1 MFRKSPYLL
10 VFCVLFLLALGVVML
25 LSTGAFAYDVKD
37 GDAFYYVKRQ
47 TLMLS
52 LGIVACVIATLVP
65 VRLYETLKWPILI
78 GAVVLLA
85 AIYVPG
91 LGVERNGATRWLRL
105 GVQFQPSEI
114 SKLALLIFL
123 AAHYAQAPEKLAGPV
138 KGLLYPFGIV
148 LVVAGLILF
157 QMDVGT
163 AVLVV
168 AMACLLM
175 FVAGAPPLM
184 LGSMGLLC
192 AGGVVLLILDD
203 PERMNRVFAFLNP
216 EQYPQDSY
224 QQMQGL
230 RAFER
235 GGWEGVGLG
244 NGVQKLGN
252 LPFAHTDFIL
262 PIIGEELGLRFTLA
276 IVSMFVAIVL
286 LGLLISSHVRE
297 RFGQLLG
304 YGITFMIALQ
314 AAINIGVTTVV
325 LPNKGLPLPFISY
338 GGSNLVLCLLCVGI
352 LLRLYREGVEVK
364 RSDPE
369 RRLLE
374 ARPIMGV

>member
-1 MFRKSPYLL
+1 
-10 VFCVLFLLALGVVML
+10 
-25 LSTGAFAYDVKD
+25 VKD
-37 GDAFYYVKRQ
+37 DNVFFYVKRQ
-47 TLMLS
+47 AIMIS
-52 LGIVACVIATLVP
+52 LGIAGCVIATLIP
-65 VRLYETLKWPILI
+65 VRFYEQFKWPILL
-78 GAVVLLA
+78 GAVALLA

-105 GVQFQPSEI
+105 GLQFQPSEI
-114 SKLALLIFL
+114 AKLALLIFL
-123 AAHYAQAPEKLAGPV
+123 AAHYSHPPKQIAGPV
-138 KGLLYPFGIV
+138 KGLFYPFAIV
-148 LVVAGLILF
+148 LVVSGLILF

-168 AMACLLM
+168 AVACLVM
-175 FVAGAPPLM
+175 FVAGAPTLL
-184 LGSMGLLC
+184 LGGMGLLC
-192 AGGVVLLILDD
+192 AGGVVLLILED
-203 PERMNRVFAFLNP
+203 PERMSRIFAFLDP
-216 EQYPQDSY
+216 QQYPEESY

-235 GGWEGVGLG
+235 GGWTGVGLG

-276 IVSMFVAIVL
+276 IVTMYVGIVL

-304 YGITFMIALQ
+304 YGITFMIAMQ

-364 RSDPE
+364 NTSQE

-374 ARPIMGV
+374 ARPVMGL